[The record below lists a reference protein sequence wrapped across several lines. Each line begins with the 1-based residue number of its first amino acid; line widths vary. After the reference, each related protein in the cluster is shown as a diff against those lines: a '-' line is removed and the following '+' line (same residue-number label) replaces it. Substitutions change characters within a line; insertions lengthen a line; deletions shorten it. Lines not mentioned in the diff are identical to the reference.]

1 MGRLYLRSKIR
12 GRLPE
17 FRRGEE
23 VNLRVSCQIMS
34 ENRQTVPS
42 HSKTPLVEF
51 ALPSPLFGLAED
63 RGSDDPI
70 QPHHHDSA
78 QLIHASHGVM
88 TVETDDGLWVVPPAR
103 AVWVPAFVPHS
114 IAMSGTVRLKT
125 LYLDPATAPIHG
137 RHCCVVQVSGLLHG
151 AILRAI
157 TFRQPYPED
166 GPEARIAA
174 VILDEI
180 RAAKTAPLHL
190 PMPNDRR
197 ARRVAN
203 AFRATPA
210 LRQSRSDWARE
221 AGASERTLERLFHAE
236 VGTSFGKWQQQA
248 RLLRALEILAAGESV
263 TSTALE
269 VGFETPSAFIAMFR
283 RAMGTTPARYFQR
296 SD

>member
-1 MGRLYLRSKIR
+1 MDQLYLCSKIR
-12 GRLPE
+12 GRLPQL
-17 FRRGEE
+17 RTSDG
-23 VNLRVSCQIMS
+23 VNLRVSCQVMS
-34 ENRQTVPS
+34 ENRQSSRS

-63 RGSDDPI
+63 RGTDEPI
-70 QPHHHDSA
+70 PPHHHDSA

-103 AVWVPAFVPHS
+103 AVWVPAFVTHS

-125 LYLDPATAPIHG
+125 LYLDPASVPIQG
-137 RHCCVVQVSGLLHG
+137 RHCCVVQVSALLHG
-151 AILRAI
+151 AILRAV
-157 TFRQPYPED
+157 TFRQPYPAD

-190 PMPNDRR
+190 PTPNDPR

-203 AFRATPA
+203 AFRAAPS
-210 LRQSRSDWARE
+210 LRKSRRDWAHE

-283 RAMGTTPARYFQR
+283 RAMGTTPARYFQQ